1 MLHESAFHYV
11 YGIEFPVC
19 ALEGQRRQ
27 QMSEG
32 EDHSSVAV
40 AVGHVIW
47 ADPCENFLLLQ
58 AILVKIS
65 YFCKQQTHLERGCAA
80 IDCATAMVA
89 FFFRLRRKSD
99 LLPPMLGMITSPR
112 DLQGQWLDAGIPFP
126 GPRRKIRQTRDRLDD
141 QIKDQAT

>member
-58 AILVKIS
+58 ATNS
-65 YFCKQQTHLERGCAA
+65 
-80 IDCATAMVA
+80 
-89 FFFRLRRKSD
+89 S
-99 LLPPMLGMITSPR
+99 
-112 DLQGQWLDAGIPFP
+112 
-126 GPRRKIRQTRDRLDD
+126 
-141 QIKDQAT
+141 